1 MALQDGLNAGGNPAS
16 RSPRRSPVKATIRIG
31 FVNPS
36 SPWIAIAR
44 RFQHGY
50 TEI

>member
-1 MALQDGLNAGGNPAS
+1 MQAGIQLPVP
-16 RSPRRSPVKATIRIG
+16 PRRSPVKATIRIG